1 MDRSYSPGVPP
12 SANAHELFRGFSF
25 VAPCLLD
32 EQNRQSSQHITETQ
46 SNKIL
51 YVKPN
56 LITDEY
62 DLRETF
68 ATGSY
73 SSCRLCIHRSTRTE
87 YAVKVIDK
95 NRKDCQEEVEILL
108 RWGHHPNIVT
118 LRDVSTCP
126 SLQYHICGH
135 AVYEDDSAVFQVYED
150 DRVVFQVY
158 EDDSAVYEDD
168 RAVYLVMELM
178 RGGELLDRI
187 IRHKFFSEKE
197 ASAIM
202 QVVVSTVQYLHQHGV
217 SETFT
222 HRTPFANSGTE
233 SPSVI
238 LQRIGEGR
246 FDLESGNWAS
256 ISLEAKDLVQK
267 MLHVDPNQ
275 RPTASLV
282 LQHSWIQH
290 RGLLP
295 VYKLKLQEPSVIK
308 GAVAAT
314 YRAVSQSP
322 RSPHLGPVVM
332 SELARRRRKSRPQSS
347 TEV

>member
-1 MDRSYSPGVPP
+1 MGSKSWTLNIEVIPNSPGVPP

-32 EQNRQSSQHITETQ
+32 EQNHQSSQHISETQ

-73 SSCRLCIHRSTRTE
+73 SSCRLCIHRSTRIE

-118 LRDVSTCP
+118 LRD
-126 SLQYHICGH
+126 
-135 AVYEDDSAVFQVYED
+135 
-150 DRVVFQVY
+150 
-158 EDDSAVYEDD
+158 VYEDD

-217 SETFT
+217 TLTESLLMVAVY
-222 HRTPFANSGTE
+222 RTPFANSGTE

-322 RSPHLGPVVM
+322 RSPNLGPVVM